1 MQFTRQNIGQ
11 AAQKERIEAYLI
23 LLISSTLYA
32 GNVIAGKLIAND
44 VPSAG
49 LSAVRGILGLMIIV
63 PLTWSRLKI
72 STRPNRKEM
81 LQLLVLG
88 FFGITLAYLTF
99 IVGMKYSSGTNASI
113 IAATLPALTNSL
125 LVIGFKTKL
134 NKLQFWGIAT
144 SFLGLLIVFT
154 KGSIHHLL
162 TLNLGLGDIIL
173 LANVLFMAFFYVLSQ
188 RIMKKLSSIVT
199 SVYALAFGTFLL
211 IPMGVWQLVSA
222 PWHIN
227 FYKLLIIIYMGCF
240 VTGFAFFLNLKGI
253 NLIGSGRAAIFSN
266 LQPVLSIVL
275 SALILGESLAIYH
288 WVGFLLVISGIVLSL
303 AKPEQLLKEPC
314 GNEISPATAQGE
326 ELKSTL

>member
-1 MQFTRQNIGQ
+1 MSFIIGTYGVKSIGLILIDLNIIFRKLRGNNN
-11 AAQKERIEAYLI
+11 AIHKTKHWASRTKERIEAYLI

-240 VTGFAFFLNLKGI
+240 VTGFAFFLTSK
-253 NLIGSGRAAIFSN
+253 
-266 LQPVLSIVL
+266 
-275 SALILGESLAIYH
+275 ALISSAADVLQ
-288 WVGFLLVISGIVLSL
+288 FLVTFS
-303 AKPEQLLKEPC
+303 QC
-314 GNEISPATAQGE
+314 FQ
-326 ELKSTL
+326 